1 MADRVPEGRQTPKMN
16 RKNRLVLY
24 STVVTVSIC
33 ICCAGTAVIIPKLF
47 DMGFTEIIEPFKSLE
62 GVLSPPSEQV
72 LERVVGSALVS
83 EAQKTLMVEEKQ
95 VGAPLGT
102 VWRWKRETDGRFRL
116 EQPLQLYDVPEKVV
130 SRIFP
135 LWRFSVTAS
144 SSLVLP
150 FRPAKGEASL
160 NGKVYFHILYQYHFS
175 HRDFKELVIA
185 TRKQDDREELRFL
198 ALTYWDGD
206 KVREWIWLD
215 SAGVPTRRGVTYTEA
230 GSGREWYF
238 EFVCAR

>member
-1 MADRVPEGRQTPKMN
+1 MN
-16 RKNRLVLY
+16 RKNRLVLN
-24 STVVTVSIC
+24 STVITVSFC
-33 ICCAGTAVIIPKLF
+33 ICCGGIAMIIPKLF
-47 DMGFTEIIEPFKSLE
+47 DTSFTEIIEPFKSLE

-144 SSLVLP
+144 SSMVLP

-160 NGKVYFHILYQYHFS
+160 NGKVCFHILYQYHFF

>member
-1 MADRVPEGRQTPKMN
+1 MN
-16 RKNRLVLY
+16 RKNRLVLN
-24 STVVTVSIC
+24 STVITVSFC
-33 ICCAGTAVIIPKLF
+33 ICCGGIAMIIPKLF
-47 DMGFTEIIEPFKSLE
+47 DTSFTEIIEPFKSLE

-144 SSLVLP
+144 SSLISPL
-150 FRPAKGEASL
+150 RPAKGEASL
-160 NGKVYFHILYQYHFS
+160 NGKVYFHIIYQYHFL

-185 TRKQDDREELRFL
+185 TRQQGDREELRFL
-198 ALTYWDGD
+198 ALAYWDGD
-206 KVREWIWLD
+206 EVREWIWLED
-215 SAGVPTRRGVTYTEA
+215 AGVPTRRSVTYTEA
-230 GSGREWYF
+230 GSGREWHF
-238 EFVCAR
+238 EFVRAK

>member
-1 MADRVPEGRQTPKMN
+1 MN
-16 RKNRLVLY
+16 RKNRLVLN
-24 STVVTVSIC
+24 STVITVSFC
-33 ICCAGTAVIIPKLF
+33 ICCGGIAMIIPKLF
-47 DMGFTEIIEPFKSLE
+47 DTSFTEIIEPFKSLE

-116 EQPLQLYDVPEKVV
+116 EQPPQLYDVPEKVV

-160 NGKVYFHILYQYHFS
+160 NGKVYFHILYQYHFF
-175 HRDFKELVIA
+175 HRDFKELLIA